1 MCSLHFFSDM
11 VLVLERLS
19 TKIPKSFLTS
29 IAFNSHRT
37 LIQNKSL
44 TGLLCLS
51 KLWLDNHCLR
61 EGFRKRLVTIYMWYT
76 TLYTFFSTFCVYL
89 SSLPKPLWLNLF
101 LSLCSL
107 PSSVMIPQSDQ
118 VMVTSWLCSDC
129 CCNRFIQRHRLEHH
143 TRKLTNST

>member
-29 IAFNSHRT
+29 IAFTNSHRT

-76 TLYTFFSTFCVYL
+76 TLYTIFSTFCVYL

-101 LSLCSL
+101 LSLFPPFLSHD
-107 PSSVMIPQSDQ
+107 PSEWPGHGDILALL
-118 VMVTSWLCSDC
+118 WLLLQQ
-129 CCNRFIQRHRLEHH
+129 IH
-143 TRKLTNST
+143 TKTQIGTPHKKTD